1 VVSSSQVNRTGIL
14 AKVRYT
20 RVNQTY
26 EFPIRVGDD
35 FRDWRL
41 LAVTSLGP
49 PAASFLVLRYVV
61 GPWSRW
67 RTRVNLAKQQQ
78 EQAQELRQ
86 RYAKAAAEA
95 ALLAPVA
102 ARTAAAEAEK
112 GGLVVLVAVYG
123 ALEGWP
129 EALREEAA
137 EELQQQQQSPRP
149 DQQQTRDQQ
158 PQQQQLNGSHPAVSR
173 ANGPSSNEAEAAAAK
188 QPMNNSSSSSQ
199 QMQSRWGWGRNQQQ
213 AAGAAADASVEPSS
227 SSSNSAPQEATQQQ
241 PQQPWVDVTCPLQ
254 YLVKDGSLQ
263 LHPGITK
270 VGLMGFADVALQQ
283 PRQLYVA
290 YALGRQL
297 YQVTVDDLDMLRVPG
312 AGQVVE
318 DPLLRRWLEGQLRY
332 QQQPPQ
338 QNGSKP
344 VKQVQ

>member
-1 VVSSSQVNRTGIL
+1 VNRTGIL

-26 EFPIRVGDD
+26 EFPIRVGED

-67 RTRVNLAKQQQ
+67 RARVNLAKQQQ
-78 EQAQELRQ
+78 EQAAELQQ

-129 EALREEAA
+129 QVLREQAA
-137 EELQQQQQSPRP
+137 AELQQQQQSPSP
-149 DQQQTRDQQ
+149 DQQQGRDQQ
-158 PQQQQLNGSHPAVSR
+158 PPLQQLNGSHPAASTT
-173 ANGPSSNEAEAAAAK
+173 NGPNSSGAEAPAAQ
-188 QPMNNSSSSSQ
+188 QPTSSSSQ
-199 QMQSRWGWGRNQQQ
+199 PKQSRWGWGRNQQQ
-213 AAGAAADASVEPSS
+213 AGGPTAEASQGSSVEPSP
-227 SSSNSAPQEATQQQ
+227 SASGSQEPTQQQ
-241 PQQPWVDVTCPLQ
+241 QPQQQQPWVDVTCPLQ
-254 YLVKDGSLQ
+254 YLVKDSSLQ

-318 DPLLRRWLEGQLRY
+318 DPLLRRWLEGQLR
-332 QQQPPQ
+332 QQQ
-338 QNGSKP
+338 QNGTKP
-344 VKQVQ
+344 GKE